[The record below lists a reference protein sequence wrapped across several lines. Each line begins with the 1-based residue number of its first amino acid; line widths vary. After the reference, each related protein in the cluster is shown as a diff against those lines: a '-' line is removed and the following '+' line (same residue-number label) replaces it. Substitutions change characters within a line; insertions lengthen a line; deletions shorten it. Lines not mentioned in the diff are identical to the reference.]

1 MQHQSEIMEG
11 VEPGQEVAARRIDIR
26 LVHRVDIPGTI
37 HGQVLSSSAIALG
50 SRRTGYAL
58 ASVAVVLASVGAA
71 LVVALVRELAAPIV
85 AGSHVDYLAFYAA
98 GRLVLD
104 HDPAGLYVAS
114 AITAIERTII
124 VVPVGANGYMPF
136 INPPFAAV
144 ALAPFAMFPA
154 QLARV
159 AWAGLNLVALT
170 GASIWVAWPLAGR
183 QRIAAALLVGLSFPA
198 YHALA
203 EGQSSAVLLLGG
215 IAALQAA
222 RAGSWRL
229 AGMALATFW
238 LKPQLIV
245 LPLLALA
252 LDRRWAA
259 IAWALL
265 GGSCLVVASLPFVGI
280 GSYATYLGYLAG
292 VGLSHFNGAGSASVW
307 AGALGSLEG
316 LNGLL
321 VGMLGQGSVVLVDVL
336 WAILVA
342 IVGGVW
348 LAACRWQRPGFET
361 PQGRQMLAAGIGIV
375 LLVDPNL
382 FPQDRLLVFLLVPAL
397 GPTTPT
403 DYWRVAVA
411 VAALAAL
418 AAVPAHL
425 FTIALL
431 AMVLVWSARP
441 VAAAHTTR

>member
-1 MQHQSEIMEG
+1 MLS
-11 VEPGQEVAARRIDIR
+11 
-26 LVHRVDIPGTI
+26 
-37 HGQVLSSSAIALG
+37 SSSAIALG
-50 SRRTGYAL
+50 SRRTSYAL
-58 ASVAVVLASVGAA
+58 ASVAVVLLSVGAA
-71 LVVALVRELAAPIV
+71 LAVVLARELAAPIV
-85 AGSHVDYLAFYAA
+85 AGTHLDFLAFYAS

-124 VVPVGANGYMPF
+124 AVPVGANGYMPF

-144 ALAPFAMFPA
+144 ALAPFASLPA

-159 AWAGLNLVALT
+159 AWAGLSVLALI

-183 QRIAAALLVGLSFPA
+183 QRIAAALLVGVSFPA

-222 RAGSWRL
+222 RVGSWRL
-229 AGMALATFW
+229 AGLALATFW

-252 LDRRWAA
+252 VDRRWAA

-265 GGSCLVVASLPFVGI
+265 GGGALVVASLPFVGI
-280 GSYATYLGYLAG
+280 GSYATYLGYLVGGG
-292 VGLSHFNGAGSASVW
+292 VSHFNGAGAVGQSVW

-321 VGMLGQGSVVLVDVL
+321 VGVFGQGSIVVVDVL

-342 IVGGVW
+342 GLLALW
-348 LAACRWQRPGFET
+348 LLACRWQRPGFES
-361 PQGRQMLAAGIGIV
+361 PAARQMLAAGIGIV

-382 FPQDRLLVFLLVPAL
+382 FSQDCLLVFLLVPAL
-397 GPTTPT
+397 WPATRG
-403 DYWRVAVA
+403 DYWCVLVAVA
-411 VAALAAL
+411 VIGALAAL
-418 AAVPAHL
+418 PAHL

-431 AMVLVWSARP
+431 AVVLVWCARP
-441 VAAAHTTR
+441 IAAAHFTR